1 MSPSQP
7 PKLPDLARL
16 AQESGLDKNV
26 MAFLRESGVNTS
38 GVLFHLFSK
47 RERVA
52 KTLQPLEAGVRV
64 QGTNV
69 KLDFVAMGVAVAVL
83 EHMVDQIELARK
95 AQFACGAS
103 TPTMTTSDA
112 STSSAEDQ
120 KPPKVLPKGYWATV
134 IQDFEKEVVAG
145 QNRTFPS
152 HQLVG
157 AEEVLA
163 RMVHERQVSHLF
175 TPVRL
180 GEVISSRHFTPSGQV
195 NPWAKGAE
203 DRAERLSL
211 GNDGQFVKQQQPIPE
226 PQRLLTVLD
235 AFESIRWSMI
245 FARWG
250 QEHQVNTLVDF
261 FVNLT
266 RDHPNKIPQIR
277 EYKKTSWDLAMHMR
291 AGGTF
296 GSGVDKIVQSPEK
309 HDALARWIPPDQFKG
324 KGKEGKG
331 RDSKGGGKEYGFGK
345 GKGKVPL
352 QSYGSVQNP
361 HLPLP
366 ASTPYSRPPC
376 RLFQQGFCKFGASC
390 KFSHGS
396 VSSTP
401 PTNVPAIAGFASAPA
416 AGQ

>member
-47 RERVA
+47 RERIA

-157 AEEVLA
+157 AEE
-163 RMVHERQVSHLF
+163 
-175 TPVRL
+175 
-180 GEVISSRHFTPSGQV
+180 
-195 NPWAKGAE
+195 
-203 DRAERLSL
+203 
-211 GNDGQFVKQQQPIPE
+211 FVKQQQPIPE

-277 EYKKTSWDLAMHMR
+277 EYYKKTSWDLAMHMR

-296 GSGVDKIVQSPEK
+296 GSGVDKIV
-309 HDALARWIPPDQFKG
+309 
-324 KGKEGKG
+324 
-331 RDSKGGGKEYGFGK
+331 
-345 GKGKVPL
+345 
-352 QSYGSVQNP
+352 
-361 HLPLP
+361 
-366 ASTPYSRPPC
+366 
-376 RLFQQGFCKFGASC
+376 
-390 KFSHGS
+390 
-396 VSSTP
+396 
-401 PTNVPAIAGFASAPA
+401 
-416 AGQ
+416 